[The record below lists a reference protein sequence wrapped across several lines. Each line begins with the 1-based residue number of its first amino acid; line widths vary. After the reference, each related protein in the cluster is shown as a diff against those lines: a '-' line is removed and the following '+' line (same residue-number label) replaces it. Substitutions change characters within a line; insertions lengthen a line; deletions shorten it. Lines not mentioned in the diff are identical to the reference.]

1 MSETVFASKE
11 EHLAWCVK
19 KYNQEKTVAIEFGVF
34 SGATLRIIRDNFSNE
49 VYGFD
54 SFEGLP
60 ETWREGFEEGH
71 FRTNAIPEI
80 NGAKL
85 IIGLFQD
92 TLVRFLDKLK
102 NKISVIHM
110 DADLYSS
117 TIYCLNLIGPY
128 LAEKSV
134 IIFDEWHNYDGCE
147 DHEQR
152 AFKEWLAL
160 NPDITA
166 TKIGSVNANVSTQNN
181 EQVSFCVEKNM
192 NKLLYTGKI

>member
-1 MSETVFASKE
+1 MNEKVFTSKE

-19 KYNQEKTVAIEFGVF
+19 KYNNKKNIAIEFGVF
-34 SGATLRIIRDNFSNE
+34 SGATLQIIRDNFSGD

-54 SFEGLP
+54 SFDGLP
-60 ETWREGFEEGH
+60 ETWRAGFEEGH
-71 FRTNAIPEI
+71 FRTNIIPEI

-92 TLVRFLDKLK
+92 TLLEFLKEIK
-102 NKISVIHM
+102 NPISVIHM

-117 TIYCLNLIGPY
+117 TIYCLNLVVPY
-128 LAEKSV
+128 LADKSI

-147 DHEQR
+147 EHEQR
-152 AFKEWLAL
+152 AFNEWLSS

-166 TKIGSVNANVSTQNN
+166 TRIGSVNANVHTQNN
-181 EQVSFCVEKNM
+181 EQVSFCVEKNK
-192 NKLLYTGKI
+192 NTSLSLGEI